1 MYFFIF
7 YFLSSFFFFFFFCKE
22 TQSWKSL
29 KNVIKILLLFSL
41 SVSIWYSWLEP
52 FRYELWIA
60 ILVTCNVILFVVWWL
75 DRKSPKG
82 YYVLLKDS
90 DEDAFTLLG
99 KKQSKSIWFLARD
112 GNGKKKIRHL
122 SPGNPSMGHLC

>member
-1 MYFFIF
+1 M
-7 YFLSSFFFFFFFCKE
+7 
-22 TQSWKSL
+22 
-29 KNVIKILLLFSL
+29 
-41 SVSIWYSWLEP
+41 
-52 FRYELWIA
+52 
-60 ILVTCNVILFVVWWL
+60 TCNVILFVVWWL

-122 SPGNPSMGHLC
+122 CPVTLAWDIFVDDSYTLK